1 MHWRQASQRIVWRDF
16 VVALEPFG
24 DDLPHLLQ
32 RVEEVWARNLFSIG
46 PVEALDVGILVGLAR
61 LDETQLDILLLTP
74 LAALMP
80 CLRVNRA
87 TSTSASSPFNTAT
100 ICDSVNRDF
109 FIGLPSGTKSCQKS
123 PVFAVYRLGEL
134 TCRPQP

>member
-1 MHWRQASQRIVWRDF
+1 VWPDF

-24 DDLPHLLQ
+24 GDLPQLLQ
-32 RVEEVWARNLFSIG
+32 QVEQVGARNLFSIG

-61 LDETQLDILLLTP
+61 LDETQLDILLLAP

-80 CLRVNRA
+80 CLRVNCA
-87 TSTSASSPFNTAT
+87 TGTSASPSFNTAT

-123 PVFAVYRLGEL
+123 PVSLSIDWGRLRVL
-134 TCRPQP
+134 PQP

>member
-1 MHWRQASQRIVWRDF
+1 MWRDF

-24 DDLPHLLQ
+24 GDLPHLLQ
-32 RVEEVWARNLFSIG
+32 RVEQVCARNLFSIG

-61 LDETQLDILLLTP
+61 LDETQLDILLLAP

-80 CLRVNRA
+80 CLRVNCA
-87 TSTSASSPFNTAT
+87 TGTSASPSFNTAT

-123 PVFAVYRLGEL
+123 PVSLSIDWGRLRVL
-134 TCRPQP
+134 PQP